1 MAVATLVVER
11 IMKQNYTPN
20 ALCGQ
25 TQMTTA
31 SSDSACKNA
40 SSRLP
45 DKTATVVASIN
56 TISDLQSE
64 MYSLTL
70 YKFTAYLNLLHLK
83 GLFRKSLRKSFSHTH
98 KLVVYFRVAY

>member
-11 IMKQNYTPN
+11 ITKQNYTPN

-40 SSRLP
+40 GSRLP

-83 GLFRKSLRKSFSHTH
+83 GLFRKSLRKSLRKSYSQVSGVF
-98 KLVVYFRVAY
+98 